1 MKKLLVAILLIAMAS
16 TLTLISLSFF
26 KHKSTLKD
34 TAVPIKIIKN
44 DDKPQISS
52 VRFSA
57 MGDMLAHDT
66 VNKEAKTASGYDYAK
81 FFTQI
86 KPIYEESDIVFCNP
100 ETSSAG
106 EKFGVSGYPVFN
118 APTEF
123 ARDLSSVGCN
133 LINLATNHIGD
144 KGQEAINATL
154 NEWAKH
160 APLAIAGA
168 NRSVEEQNQVRY
180 FVKNGIKFSFLAF
193 ADFSNRATTSFGLN
207 LYHDEALVRKLVT
220 EARANS
226 DVVIVSM
233 HWGTEDSLI
242 INADQIANAQ
252 LLSDLGT
259 DIIIGT
265 GPHVLQKATATKRS
279 DGKQMLTWYSIGNM
293 LSTQLQTNELT
304 GGIASWTIEKGADG
318 IAFKDIKFTGAF
330 MSYDWPDRND
340 LLSRTNL
347 KLTPLID
354 AEDEVAKFGTTLAER
369 TDFVRQTIG
378 DGATISIV
386 P

>member
-1 MKKLLVAILLIAMAS
+1 MKKLLVAILLITMAS

-86 KPIYEESDIVFCNP
+86 KPIYEKSDIVFCNP

-106 EKFGVSGYPVFN
+106 EKFGISGYPVFN

-123 ARDLSSVGCN
+123 ERDLSSVGCN

-154 NEWAKH
+154 DEWAKH

-168 NRSVEEQNQVRY
+168 NRSSGEQNQVRY
-180 FVKNGIKFSFLAF
+180 FEKN
-193 ADFSNRATTSFGLN
+193 
-207 LYHDEALVRKLVT
+207 
-220 EARANS
+220 NS
-226 DVVIVSM
+226 L
-233 HWGTEDSLI
+233 LI
-242 INADQIANAQ
+242 
-252 LLSDLGT
+252 
-259 DIIIGT
+259 
-265 GPHVLQKATATKRS
+265 
-279 DGKQMLTWYSIGNM
+279 W
-293 LSTQLQTNELT
+293 
-304 GGIASWTIEKGADG
+304 
-318 IAFKDIKFTGAF
+318 
-330 MSYDWPDRND
+330 
-340 LLSRTNL
+340 
-347 KLTPLID
+347 
-354 AEDEVAKFGTTLAER
+354 
-369 TDFVRQTIG
+369 
-378 DGATISIV
+378 
-386 P
+386 